1 MGIIDELYYV
11 EQSCFGNPWTE
22 KMLEC
27 ELNSPLSIVETEE
40 RDGKI
45 VGYALGRVVADEA
58 ELLKICVLGEWRK
71 RGIAGKM
78 RFALLGKMREKGA
91 AACFLEVRSKNA
103 PALSLYQKMGFEQ
116 IALRRNYYP
125 DDDAVVMRADI
136 GSTIQLV

>member
-1 MGIIDELYYV
+1 MGIIDELYYI
-11 EQSCFGNPWTE
+11 EQSCFDNPWTE

-27 ELNSPLSIVETEE
+27 ELNSPLSILETEE

-58 ELLKICVLGEWRK
+58 ELLKICVLSDWRK
-71 RGIAGKM
+71 QGIAEKM
-78 RFALLGKMREKGA
+78 LRALLGKMRENGA

-103 PALSLYQKMGFEQ
+103 PAIALYQKLGFEQ

-125 DDDAVVMRADI
+125 DDDAVVMSVR
-136 GSTIQLV
+136 L

>member
-11 EQSCFGNPWTE
+11 ERSCFGNPWTE

-27 ELNSPLSIVETEE
+27 EINSLLSVLETEE

-58 ELLKICVLGEWRK
+58 ELLKICVLSEWRK
-71 RGIAGKM
+71 QGIAEKM
-78 RFALLGKMREKGA
+78 LVRLLGKMRENGA

-103 PALSLYQKMGFEQ
+103 PALALYEKLGFQK
-116 IALRRNYYP
+116 IALRRDYYP
-125 DDDAVVMRADI
+125 DDDAVVMKH
-136 GSTIQLV
+136 TETT

>member
-1 MGIIDELYYV
+1 MGIIDEIYYV
-11 EQSCFGNPWTE
+11 EQSCFGNPWTK

-27 ELNSPLSIVETEE
+27 ELNSPLSILENEE

-58 ELLKICVLGEWRK
+58 ELLKICVLSGWRK
-71 RGIAGKM
+71 QGIAEK
-78 RFALLGKMREKGA
+78 LLGSLLKKMRENGA

-103 PALSLYQKMGFEQ
+103 PALALYQKMGFEQ

-125 DDDAVVMRADI
+125 DDDAVVMSARI
-136 GSTIQLV
+136 

>member
-1 MGIIDELYYV
+1 MGIIDELYNV

-27 ELNSPLSIVETEE
+27 EINSPLSVLETEE

-58 ELLKICVLGEWRK
+58 ELLKICVLSEWRK
-71 RGIAGKM
+71 QGIAEKM
-78 RFALLGKMREKGA
+78 LGRLLGKMRENGA

-103 PALSLYQKMGFEQ
+103 PALALYEKLGFQK
-116 IALRRNYYP
+116 IALRRDYYP
-125 DDDAVVMRADI
+125 DDDAVVMKH
-136 GSTIQLV
+136 TETT

>member
-11 EQSCFGNPWTE
+11 EQCCFSNPWTK

-27 ELNSPLSIVETEE
+27 ELNSPLSILETEE

-58 ELLKICVLGEWRK
+58 ELLKICVLSGWRK
-71 RGIAGKM
+71 QGIAEK
-78 RFALLGKMREKGA
+78 LLGSLLEKMRENGA

-103 PALSLYQKMGFEQ
+103 PALALYQKMGFKQ

-125 DDDAVVMRADI
+125 DDDAVVMSARI
-136 GSTIQLV
+136 